1 LILAG
6 AARVVVP
13 DGQLVLESTAVSST
27 AAELNLLDAL
37 SRGSILYGN
46 SSAATTV
53 LTKGSADQVLTS
65 DGTDISWEDAS
76 GGGISGLTGL
86 VESNSIWLGADPS
99 GTTDTAEKNVSIGT
113 IALDS
118 ITTGDHNT
126 ATGYS
131 ALGANTTGTGNT
143 ALGYATIMSSVDG
156 DYNTAVGFGAFSTS
170 GNDGDYNTAVGWYA
184 LGSSDVSGHNNVAI
198 GRQAAYSI
206 TSSSS
211 NICIGYTAGGT
222 ITTGDSNTC
231 IGQAAGSSITTEGSN
246 TMVGTGAGSNCTGEQ
261 NVCVGAN
268 ISITDGDSN
277 VLIGRNAFGNGT
289 GNYNVGVGAYALGN
303 CNTGATNTTLGASG
317 GYNITS
323 GDHNTCIGNEAG
335 GSGHSGSLTTGD
347 RNVLIGYM
355 VVPSAA
361 DGDNQ
366 IVIVTDDGAAATR
379 YPGTAGKG
387 DDTGFIDPNQGAMY
401 QGDNTSTWTST
412 SDERIKKNIV
422 DSTIG
427 LAEINQIQIRNFEY
441 RLPEEVDAEL
451 PSSAAIA
458 KEGVQ
463 TGVIAQ
469 EVMDILPDIIKQE
482 TTGAYSVN
490 PDNITWHL
498 VKAVQELTAR
508 IEELENN

>member
-1 LILAG
+1 
-6 AARVVVP
+6 
-13 DGQLVLESTAVSST
+13 
-27 AAELNLLDAL
+27 
-37 SRGSILYGN
+37 
-46 SSAATTV
+46 
-53 LTKGSADQVLTS
+53 
-65 DGTDISWEDAS
+65 
-76 GGGISGLTGL
+76 
-86 VESNSIWLGADPS
+86 
-99 GTTDTAEKNVSIGT
+99 
-113 IALDS
+113 
-118 ITTGDHNT
+118 
-126 ATGYS
+126 
-131 ALGANTTGTGNT
+131 
-143 ALGYATIMSSVDG
+143 
-156 DYNTAVGFGAFSTS
+156 
-170 GNDGDYNTAVGWYA
+170 
-184 LGSSDVSGHNNVAI
+184 
-198 GRQAAYSI
+198 
-206 TSSSS
+206 
-211 NICIGYTAGGT
+211 
-222 ITTGDSNTC
+222 
-231 IGQAAGSSITTEGSN
+231 
-246 TMVGTGAGSNCTGEQ
+246 MVGTGAGSNCTGEQ

-289 GNYNVGVGAYALGN
+289 GNYNVGVGAYALTN
-303 CNTGATNTTLGASG
+303 CNTGATNTTLGASSG
-317 GYNITS
+317 NNITS